1 MKRLS
6 SLLIAVL
13 IALLIAVLITVLA
26 SSPVY
31 AAQKT
36 YLKDDAGLL
45 SSSEKTAVESALQH
59 LSQMYDMDAAVLTVY
74 GLEGKSPEAYAD
86 DYYDNTYNK
95 DGNID
100 GIILLVDMESRS
112 WQVETGGRCID
123 AVNDDGIE
131 YIEDSVVSFLSDGE
145 YGQAFL
151 AYADSVSYLM
161 NLYDSGSA
169 YVYREP
175 VPWGRN
181 IAVALV
187 IGAIAGFAAAG
198 AGKQKLKTVRRR
210 TAAGEYEEEGSLCVT
225 QSRDIFLYHTVT
237 AVPLPRDDGP
247 GGGTH
252 MSAGGFSHGGGG
264 GKF

>member
-1 MKRLS
+1 MKRVS
-6 SLLIAVL
+6 SLL
-13 IALLIAVLITVLA
+13 IALLIAVFA
-26 SSPVY
+26 SSPAY
-31 AAQKT
+31 AAQKS
-36 YLKDDAGLL
+36 YLNDDAGLL
-45 SSSEKTAVESALQH
+45 ASSEKTDVESALRQV
-59 LSQMYDMDAAVLTVY
+59 SQMYDMDTAVLTVY
-74 GLEGKSPEAYAD
+74 GLEGKSPEEYAD
-86 DYYDNTYNK
+86 DYFDNTYNS
-95 DGNID
+95 DGNTD

-161 NLYDSGSA
+161 NSYNSGKA
-169 YVYREP
+169 YVHREA

-187 IGAIAGFAAAG
+187 VGAIAGFAAAA

-210 TAAGEYEEEGSLCVT
+210 TAAGEYEAAGSLSIT
-225 QSRDIFLYHTVT
+225 ERRDILLYHTVT
-237 AVPLPRDDGP
+237 AVPLPKDDGP
-247 GGGTH
+247 GAGTH